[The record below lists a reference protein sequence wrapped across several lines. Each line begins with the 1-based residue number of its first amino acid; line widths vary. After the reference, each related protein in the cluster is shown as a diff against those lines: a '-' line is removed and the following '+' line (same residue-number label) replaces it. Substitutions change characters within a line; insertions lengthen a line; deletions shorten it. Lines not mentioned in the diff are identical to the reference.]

1 MADAQETQI
10 KDKVIESDGG
20 IETIP
25 VDKKDELLE
34 GTSLEVKSPSKNA
47 AKSSTKSPAKSPKKP
62 PAEKSPVKSV
72 LSSPKKSSKE
82 ESEDE
87 DEEEE
92 DEKKGLYDLPVVVE
106 GKRKRESTSFLK
118 TAASL
123 GRIAG
128 LARGRGQCGLAHQLD
143 SEKKLVDLRPLYRIC
158 FGTQGKMNLLR
169 KELKTFNG
177 YSFAK
182 DSVEYKK
189 KMELANKN
197 NTRAELG
204 HIRRL
209 LGVGAAKTK
218 EEEVQLI
225 LEFLIKPHDEG
236 KNVPKKAT
244 KRKSSSKTSKPA
256 KKSKKEK
263 ATKKMTSK
271 ETVDTE
277 SDERE
282 KSSDSEEEEEEEVK
296 VTTPKKTPMKRK
308 AVEQKMKT
316 PTKKTKKADRVEEPE
331 EGDDHSITSSSDS
344 SEKKDEKVEL
354 IPSDKELQEKITEL
368 LKTFDLTSVSMKQM
382 VMSVCEAFPEHPQL
396 KERSFTIKTF
406 IKDAI
411 KDVD

>member
-1 MADAQETQI
+1 MGDNSLAPAWPNMRNYSNSPEALDIPNIVLTEADGLNVGMNDCFDQMPLDHQLDMGPMYNTMQDLTLDHNGAGPPQSSGAPPLQYNQQM
-10 KDKVIESDGG
+10 GG
-20 IETIP
+20 GS
-25 VDKKDELLE
+25 VQM
-34 GTSLEVKSPSKNA
+34 
-47 AKSSTKSPAKSPKKP
+47 
-62 PAEKSPVKSV
+62 SPVKSV

-92 DEKKGLYDLPVVVE
+92 DEKKV
-106 GKRKRESTSFLK
+106 
-118 TAASL
+118 
-123 GRIAG
+123 
-128 LARGRGQCGLAHQLD
+128 AHQLD

>member
-1 MADAQETQI
+1 MPGPSCYHAQVGQRHSTGGCGTRLAPSYTP
-10 KDKVIESDGG
+10 ESQSAP
-20 IETIP
+20 T
-25 VDKKDELLE
+25 
-34 GTSLEVKSPSKNA
+34 
-47 AKSSTKSPAKSPKKP
+47 SPALMGDNSLAPAWPNMRNYSNSPEALDIPNIVLTEADGLNVGMNDCFDPMPLDHQLDMGPMYNTMQDLTLDHNGAGP
-62 PAEKSPVKSV
+62 PQSSGAPPLQYSQQMGGGSVQMTSASHGKEFEKLFQDSLAFASFKSPVKIA
-72 LSSPKKSSKE
+72 LSSPKKPSKE

-92 DEKKGLYDLPVVVE
+92 EDEKKGLFDLPVVVE

-118 TAASL
+118 VEENLSHKHTAPNSAGSGIAL
-123 GRIAG
+123 GNIPFI
-128 LARGRGQCGLAHQLD
+128 AHQLD

-236 KNVPKKAT
+236 KNVPKKAS
-244 KRKSSSKTSKPA
+244 KRKSASKAQKPA

-263 ATKKMTSK
+263 AAKKMTSK

-277 SDERE
+277 SDEGE
-282 KSSDSEEEEEEEVK
+282 KSSESEEEEEEE
-296 VTTPKKTPMKRK
+296 
-308 AVEQKMKT
+308 
-316 PTKKTKKADRVEEPE
+316 EE
-331 EGDDHSITSSSDS
+331 
-344 SEKKDEKVEL
+344 EKEHL
-354 IPSDKELQEKITEL
+354 RNKI
-368 LKTFDLTSVSMKQM
+368 
-382 VMSVCEAFPEHPQL
+382 
-396 KERSFTIKTF
+396 
-406 IKDAI
+406 
-411 KDVD
+411 